1 MEKARGGKLLPDE
14 YQGGTFTISNLGSYG
29 VRQFAAIV
37 NPPQAAILAVGT
49 AEKRVVPDGAS
60 GASGTAWKH
69 ATMMNVTLS
78 ADHRVVDGA
87 VGATWLSAFKGYME
101 SPNSMLL

>member
-1 MEKARGGKLLPDE
+1 
-14 YQGGTFTISNLGSYG
+14 

-37 NPPQAAILAVGT
+37 NTPQAGILAVGA
-49 AEKRVVPDGAS
+49 AEKRVVADGG
-60 GASGTAWKH
+60 GAGWRT

-87 VGATWLSAFKGYME
+87 VGATWLGAFKGCME
-101 SPNSMLL
+101 NPLQLLL

>member
-1 MEKARGGKLLPDE
+1 MDKARANKLLPDE

-37 NPPQAAILAVGT
+37 NPPQACILAVGA
-49 AEKRVVPDGAS
+49 AEKRVVPDAS
-60 GASGTAWKH
+60 GEGGKAWKQ
-69 ATMMNVTLS
+69 ATLMNVTLS

-101 SPNSMLL
+101 SPSSMLL